1 MNAPLPNHVT
11 SPAKQPA
18 LPDAWVE
25 RLFDHMASLYGSK
38 FADLW
43 RSTDP
48 AKVRAMWADKLA
60 GFADKPQAIKA
71 ALDAL
76 DERPFPPTLPEFIAL
91 CRDAARRMGSAQAAL
106 PHKMTRED
114 HERVSLAAREA
125 KRAVERANMDKVKA
139 WATHPR
145 SHLHIR
151 FITDA
156 ARNDPEFQRHV
167 DTMVESGVCT
177 PEGHA
182 LKLYRGGTWVP
193 VHRPAA

>member
-25 RLFDHMASLYGSK
+25 RLFDHMAALYGSK

-91 CRDAARRMGSAQAAL
+91 CRDAAKRIGTAVPALPHKLTRGDHERIAQAAL
-106 PHKMTRED
+106 D
-114 HERVSLAAREA
+114 A
-125 KRAVERANMDKVKA
+125 KRAVDRENMDKVEF

-145 SHLHIR
+145 SHQHLR
-151 FITDA
+151 FILDA
-156 ARNDPEFQRHV
+156 ARNDPSFERHV
-167 DTMVESGVCT
+167 DSMVARGICSADGN
-177 PEGHA
+177 A
-182 LKLYRGGTWVP
+182 LKLYRDGAWED
-193 VHRPAA
+193 AA

>member
-11 SPAKQPA
+11 STAKQPA

-25 RLFDHMASLYGSK
+25 RLFDHMAALYGSK

-91 CRDAARRMGSAQAAL
+91 CRDAARRSGTARQAL
-106 PHKMTRED
+106 PHKPTQEDRERH
-114 HERVSLAAREA
+114 HELARRLGDAISLG
-125 KRAVERANMDKVKA
+125 KVRDGIDEH

-145 SHLHIR
+145 SHRHLQMI
-151 FITDA
+151 FDGA
-156 ARNDPEFQRHV
+156 ARDGRLAKCIDQ
-167 DTMVESGVCT
+167 MVADRICT
-177 PEGHA
+177 KDGRA
-182 LKLYRGGTWVP
+182 LKFYAGAGRWAVLP
-193 VHRPAA
+193 